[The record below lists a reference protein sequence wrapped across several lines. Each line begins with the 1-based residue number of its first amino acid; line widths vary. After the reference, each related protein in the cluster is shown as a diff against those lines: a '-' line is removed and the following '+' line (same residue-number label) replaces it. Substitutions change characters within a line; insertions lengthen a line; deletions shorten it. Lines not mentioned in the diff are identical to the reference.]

1 MAAERVTLVLGGGGM
16 KGLAHVGAW
25 RAVLESGI
33 RVSEIVGTSIGS
45 LVGACIA
52 GGLEHERLVSLA
64 RGLLR
69 TDIVVLNRWAL
80 LFNGIRQ
87 PSVFRD
93 DTFRRYI
100 ESVLPVATFA
110 ELKIPL
116 SMNAVDL
123 ESGRQEWFG
132 AGGMTHVPLADA
144 VYASCALP
152 VFYPPAEIDGRYFV
166 DGGVID
172 SLPVGRA
179 VERGAE
185 RIIAIDV
192 GAGQAG
198 DAVGT
203 VEKGMVAIH
212 QRVMQIMG
220 YARKR
225 AHLDVH
231 GSASITYI
239 RPHLDG
245 YDTFDFGST
254 EYFLAE
260 GYRAVSEALGGHPAD
275 PQEAAG

>member
-33 RVSEIVGTSIGS
+33 QVSEIIGTSIGA
-45 LVGACIA
+45 LIGACIA

-64 RGLLR
+64 RALVR

-93 DTFRRYI
+93 DTFRAYI
-100 ESVLPVATFA
+100 ESVLPARTFA
-110 ELKIPL
+110 ELSIPL

-132 AGGMTHVPLADA
+132 AGGLMDVPLAEA

-152 VFYPPAEIDGRYFV
+152 VFYPPAQIGGRYFV

-172 SLPVGRA
+172 ALPVGRA
-179 VERGAE
+179 AERGAD
-185 RIIAIDV
+185 RIIAVDV

-225 AHLDVH
+225 AHLDAH

-245 YDTFDFGST
+245 YDTFDFTST

-260 GYRAVSEALGGHPAD
+260 GYRAVHEALSGTID
-275 PQEAAG
+275 ERREAAG

>member
-1 MAAERVTLVLGGGGM
+1 LAAERVTLVLGGGGM

-25 RAVLESGI
+25 RAILESGI
-33 RVSEIVGTSIGS
+33 RVTEIIGTSIGA
-45 LVGACIA
+45 LIGACIA
-52 GGLEHERLVSLA
+52 GGHEHERLLSLA
-64 RGLLR
+64 RALVK
-69 TDIVVLNRWAL
+69 TDIVILNRWAL

-93 DTFRRYI
+93 DTFRTYI
-100 ESVLPVATFA
+100 DTVLPAATFA
-110 ELKIPL
+110 ELQIPL
-116 SMNAVDL
+116 GMNAVDL
-123 ESGRQEWFG
+123 ETGRQEWFG
-132 AGGMTHVPLADA
+132 AGGLMDVPLADA

-152 VFYPPAEIDGRYFV
+152 VFYPPALIGGRFFV

-172 SLPVGRA
+172 ALPVGRA
-179 VERGAE
+179 VERGAD

-192 GAGQAG
+192 GAGPAG
-198 DAVGT
+198 DGLGS

-225 AHLDVH
+225 ALLDSY
-231 GSASITYI
+231 GSAQITYI

-245 YDTFDFGST
+245 YATFDFAST

-260 GYRAVSEALGGHPAD
+260 GYRAVSEALHGSSSD
-275 PQEAAG
+275 PREAAG

>member
-1 MAAERVTLVLGGGGM
+1 
-16 KGLAHVGAW
+16 
-25 RAVLESGI
+25 
-33 RVSEIVGTSIGS
+33 
-45 LVGACIA
+45 
-52 GGLEHERLVSLA
+52 RLLSLA

-87 PSVFRD
+87 PSVFRA

-100 ESVLPVATFA
+100 ESVLPATTFS

-123 ESGRQEWFG
+123 ETGRQEWFG
-132 AGGMTHVPLADA
+132 AGGLMDVPLVEA

-152 VFYPPAEIDGRYFV
+152 VFYPPAVIDGRYFV

-172 SLPVGRA
+172 ALPVGRA
-179 VERGAE
+179 VERGAK

-198 DAVGT
+198 DGVGT
-203 VEKGMVAIH
+203 VENGMVAIH

-225 AHLDVH
+225 AHLDAH

-245 YDTFDFGST
+245 YDTFDFTST

-260 GYRAVSEALGGHPAD
+260 GYRAVSEALGGSPPDAR
-275 PQEAAG
+275 EATG

>member
-33 RVSEIVGTSIGS
+33 QVSEIIGTSIGA
-45 LVGACIA
+45 LIGACIA

-64 RGLLR
+64 RALLR

-93 DTFRRYI
+93 DTFRAYI
-100 ESVLPVATFA
+100 ESVLPATTFA
-110 ELKIPL
+110 ELSIPL

-132 AGGMTHVPLADA
+132 AGGLMDVPLAEA

-152 VFYPPAEIDGRYFV
+152 VFYPPAEINGRYFV

-172 SLPVGRA
+172 ALPVGRA
-179 VERGAE
+179 AERGAD
-185 RIIAIDV
+185 RIIAVDV

-225 AHLDVH
+225 AHLDAH

-245 YDTFDFGST
+245 YDTFDFTST

-260 GYRAVSEALGGHPAD
+260 GYRAVHEALSGSAD
-275 PQEAAG
+275 EPREAAG

>member
-1 MAAERVTLVLGGGGM
+1 VAAERVALVLGGGGM

-25 RAVLESGI
+25 RAVQESG
-33 RVSEIVGTSIGS
+33 VQVTEIIGTSIGA

-52 GGLEHERLVSLA
+52 GGLGHERLVALA
-64 RGLLR
+64 RALVR

-93 DTFRRYI
+93 DTFRAYLDSI
-100 ESVLPVATFA
+100 LPVTTFA
-110 ELKIPL
+110 ELGLPL

-123 ESGRQEWFG
+123 ETGRQEWFG
-132 AGGMTHVPLADA
+132 AGGLMDVPLADA

-152 VFYPPAEIDGRYFV
+152 VFYPPAHIDGRYFV

-172 SLPVGRA
+172 SLPVGKA

-192 GAGQAG
+192 GAAQAG
-198 DAVGT
+198 DGVGT

-225 AHLDVH
+225 AHLDAH
-231 GSASITYI
+231 GSATVTYI

-245 YDTFDFGST
+245 YDTFDFTST

-260 GYRAVSEALGGHPAD
+260 GYRAVSEALSGSSAD
-275 PQEAAG
+275 PREAAG